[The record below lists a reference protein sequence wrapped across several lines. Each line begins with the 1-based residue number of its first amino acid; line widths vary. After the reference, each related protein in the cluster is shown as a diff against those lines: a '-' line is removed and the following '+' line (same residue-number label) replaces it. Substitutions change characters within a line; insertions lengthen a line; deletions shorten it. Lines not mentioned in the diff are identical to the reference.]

1 MVVPEKFEHQ
11 GNPRPIEFGFH
22 GEADLRFRGPE
33 RCRDPAFVSFHFQI
47 QLDAD
52 QATMLLAEIK
62 SAPVDV
68 IESEERLLDRR
79 WVCAGV

>member
-1 MVVPEKFEHQ
+1 MAGLIGIEPV
-11 GNPRPIEFGFH
+11 RPINLS
-22 GEADLRFRGPE
+22 GEAEPRS
-33 RCRDPAFVSFHFQI
+33 FVRK

-68 IESEERLLDRR
+68 IESEERLLDRG
-79 WVCAGV
+79 WICAGE

>member
-1 MVVPEKFEHQ
+1 MVGLIGIEPVTHQ
-11 GNPRPIEFGFH
+11 LES
-22 GEADLRFRGPE
+22 RGRTKKLGWSE
-33 RCRDPAFVSFHFQI
+33 S
-47 QLDAD
+47 LDAD

>member
-1 MVVPEKFEHQ
+1 MVGLIGIEPVTHQ
-11 GNPRPIEFGFH
+11 LES
-22 GEADLRFRGPE
+22 RG
-33 RCRDPAFVSFHFQI
+33 RTKKLSLVRK

-52 QATMLLAEIK
+52 QPTMLLAEIK

-79 WVCAGV
+79 WICAGV

>member
-1 MVVPEKFEHQ
+1 MVGLIGIEPVTHQ
-11 GNPRPIEFGFH
+11 LES
-22 GEADLRFRGPE
+22 RG
-33 RCRDPAFVSFHFQI
+33 RTKKLGSLVRR

>member
-1 MVVPEKFEHQ
+1 LSREAE
-11 GNPRPIEFGFH
+11 PRS
-22 GEADLRFRGPE
+22 LVRK
-33 RCRDPAFVSFHFQI
+33 

-68 IESEERLLDRR
+68 IESEERLFDRR

>member
-1 MVVPEKFEHQ
+1 LVRK
-11 GNPRPIEFGFH
+11 
-22 GEADLRFRGPE
+22 
-33 RCRDPAFVSFHFQI
+33 

>member
-1 MVVPEKFEHQ
+1 MQSGLALVCSEGDFDTVFAIRRTTVSAVREDWPNQ
-11 GNPRPIEFGFH
+11 
-22 GEADLRFRGPE
+22 EAWLVRK
-33 RCRDPAFVSFHFQI
+33 

>member
-1 MVVPEKFEHQ
+1 MAGLIGIEPVTHQ
-11 GNPRPIEFGFH
+11 LES
-22 GEADLRFRGPE
+22 RG
-33 RCRDPAFVSFHFQI
+33 RTKKLGQKA
-47 QLDAD
+47 LDAD

-62 SAPVDV
+62 SAPVNV

>member
-1 MVVPEKFEHQ
+1 MLLPIRGVVRKKLGLNLVSEQTDKGRVFNLSREAE
-11 GNPRPIEFGFH
+11 PRS
-22 GEADLRFRGPE
+22 LVRK
-33 RCRDPAFVSFHFQI
+33 

-68 IESEERLLDRR
+68 IESEERLFDRR